1 MHKVSFASL
10 ILILGAG
17 LLFAQH
23 ERHSRSVTVTSDND
37 SAGDSCSDRMRTG
50 FDFKSHVEDESTVAL
65 PNQPLQIKAQQNGGI
80 QVTTWDQAGF
90 SVKLCKQAASDSESR
105 AREILNETQISDKGS
120 EVSVTGPKGGNDY
133 SVATV
138 LLVEA
143 PKDAVVNLAAHNG
156 GISLKGFTGTAE
168 AETKNGGISLHHSS
182 GKLTVKAENG
192 GISIG
197 DCSGEVSVT
206 VQNGGLSVALPE
218 RWEGK
223 GLEAHL
229 QNGGLNIS
237 VPKNFSAGLEVSGSN
252 YVHFACKASACD
264 GAEQIAENGRRVLR
278 IGGANP
284 QIRATTGNGGVT
296 IHERDD
302 QGSI

>member
-105 AREILNETQISDKGS
+105 AREILNETQISVKGS

-138 LLVEA
+138 LLVKA
-143 PKDAVVNLAAHNG
+143 PKGAVVNLSAHNG
-156 GISLKGFTGTAE
+156 GIS
-168 AETKNGGISLHHSS
+168 IS
-182 GKLTVKAENG
+182 
-192 GISIG
+192 

>member
-1 MHKVSFASL
+1 M
-10 ILILGAG
+10 
-17 LLFAQH
+17 LFAQH
-23 ERHSRSVTVTSDND
+23 EHHGRSVSVTTDSN

-80 QVTTWDQAGF
+80 QVTTWDQPGF
-90 SVKLCKQAASDSESR
+90 SIKLCKQAASDSESR
-105 AREILNETQISDKGS
+105 AREVLNETQISVKGS
-120 EVSVTGPKGGNDY
+120 SVSVAAPKGSDDY
-133 SVATV
+133 SLATV
-138 LLVEA
+138 LLVKA
-143 PKDAVVNLAAHNG
+143 PKDAVVTLSAHNG
-156 GISLKGFTGTAE
+156 GISLKGFIGTAE
-168 AETKNGGISLHHSS
+168 AEAQNGGISMHHSS
-182 GKLTVKAENG
+182 GKLTVKAQNG
-192 GISIG
+192 GVSIG

-206 VQNGGLSVALPE
+206 VQNGGVSVALPE

-229 QNGGLNIS
+229 ENGGLSIS

-264 GAEQIAENGRRVLR
+264 GAEQVAEGGRRVLR

-302 QGSI
+302 HGSI

>member
-1 MHKVSFASL
+1 M
-10 ILILGAG
+10 
-17 LLFAQH
+17 LFAQH
-23 ERHSRSVTVTSDND
+23 EHHGRSVSVTTD
-37 SAGDSCSDRMRTG
+37 SNLAGDSCSDRMRTG

-65 PNQPLQIKAQQNGGI
+65 PNHPLQINAPQNSGL
-80 QVTTWDQAGF
+80 QVTTWDQPGF
-90 SVKLCKQAASDSESR
+90 SIKLCKQAASDSEGR
-105 AREILNETQISDKGS
+105 AREVLNETQISVKGS
-120 EVSVTGPKGGNDY
+120 SVSVAAPKSSDDY
-133 SVATV
+133 SLATV
-138 LLVEA
+138 LLVKA
-143 PKDAVVNLAAHNG
+143 PKDAVVNLSAHNG

-168 AETKNGGISLHHSS
+168 AEAQNGGISLHHSS
-182 GKLTVKAENG
+182 GKLTVKAQNG
-192 GISIG
+192 GVSIG

-206 VQNGGLSVALPE
+206 VQNGGVSVALPE

-229 QNGGLNIS
+229 ENGGLSIS

-264 GAEQIAENGRRVLR
+264 GAEQVAEGGHRVLR